1 MPGRGVRAA
10 HAHAGAPRLRLRR
23 RRVSA
28 HEVLLPPHP
37 AGIALPDLVAN
48 ATWRHGHADWVA
60 AVRAFEARLREVLER
75 TRPTVAYHSPK
86 CWSHCNTETREF
98 SRAFRVGGVSLAD
111 ALAAYA
117 FGATTPR
124 LLEACDGFACGA
136 DCVTV
141 AL

>member
-1 MPGRGVRAA
+1 M
-10 HAHAGAPRLRLRR
+10 
-23 RRVSA
+23 
-28 HEVLLPPHP
+28 
-37 AGIALPDLVAN
+37 
-48 ATWRHGHADWVA
+48 
-60 AVRAFEARLREVLER
+60 RAFEARLREVLER
-75 TRPTVAYHSPK
+75 TRPAVAYHSPK